1 MKMKLTSAA
10 CLFGIAALMAFTVK
24 PAGKRGTNAKD
35 PGPAWIASNYEDF
48 QACPGQCYSVRD
60 ANPDDTI
67 EWYVDYYNPSYPD
80 QYLGTG
86 TSKCWELEPGDV
98 LTIVVTPVD
107 SDSYEYWD
115 TARPC
120 ED

>member
-1 MKMKLTSAA
+1 MKMTLSIS
-10 CLFGIAALMAFTVK
+10 LILIAVLMAFTVK
-24 PAGKRGTNAKD
+24 PVEKRAPHSKRTGA
-35 PGPAWIASNYEDF
+35 AWISSNYQDF

-60 ANPDDTI
+60 ANPDDVI
-67 EWYVDYYNPSYPD
+67 EWYVDYYNPSWPD

-107 SDSYEYWD
+107 EEPYEYWD
-115 TARPC
+115 TAIPC
-120 ED
+120 EN

>member
-1 MKMKLTSAA
+1 MKLKPAA
-10 CLFGIAALMAFTVK
+10 YVFLIATLMAFTVK
-24 PAGKRGTNAKD
+24 PAEKHTARAKFD
-35 PGPAWIASNYEDF
+35 GPAWISSNYEDF

-60 ANPDDTI
+60 AGPDDVI
-67 EWYVDYYNPSYPD
+67 EWYVDYYNPSWPD

-98 LTIVVTPVD
+98 LTIVVTPAYGD
-107 SDSYEYWD
+107 PYLYWD

-120 ED
+120 EE